1 MGREPL
7 VFCIL
12 SPVFLTMSRLVLVT
26 GAAGGVGSS
35 IVAKFCA
42 LGDTVLAND
51 VSDERLTKLDRVDGR
66 LIKVVADITDG
77 AGFREAVT
85 NAAQGL
91 GPVDVVVANA
101 GGASSPT
108 LRKTTIDS
116 WRRDIELNLHGT
128 MHTVEAVREGMMT
141 KRKGAI
147 VAISSVNALLT
158 LGHPAYSAAKAGL
171 ISYVKALATELGKYG
186 IRANAI
192 LPGTVRTPIWQ
203 QRVEKNPTIFEQLRK
218 WYPLGRVV
226 EPEDVA
232 EAVIFLASDAA
243 KAITGV
249 ALPVDCGLTA
259 GNLPL
264 ASELTVE
271 EW

>member
-1 MGREPL
+1 
-7 VFCIL
+7 
-12 SPVFLTMSRLVLVT
+12 MSRLVLVT

-35 IVAKFCA
+35 IVSKFCA

-51 VSDERLTKLDRVDGR
+51 VSKERLKNLDRVDGR
-66 LIKVVADITDG
+66 VIKVAADITDA
-77 AGFREAVT
+77 AGFRKVVTDAVR
-85 NAAQGL
+85 GL
-91 GPVDVVVANA
+91 GEVDVVVANA
-101 GGASSPT
+101 GGASAPT

-116 WRRDIELNLHGT
+116 WRRDVELNLHGA
-128 MHTVEAVREGMMT
+128 MHTVEAVRKGMMA
-141 KRKGAI
+141 KGKGAI
-147 VAISSVNALLT
+147 IVISSVNALLT
-158 LGHPAYSAAKAGL
+158 LGHPGYSAAKAGL
-171 ISYVKALATELGKYG
+171 ISYVKALATEWGKFG

-203 QRVEKNPTIFEQLRK
+203 ARLEKNPAIFEQLRK

-232 EAVIFLASDAA
+232 EAVVFLASDAA
-243 KAITGV
+243 KAITGI

>member
-1 MGREPL
+1 
-7 VFCIL
+7 
-12 SPVFLTMSRLVLVT
+12 MSRVVLIT
-26 GAAGGVGSS
+26 GAAGGVGNSLVS
-35 IVAKFCA
+35 RFAA

-51 VSDERLTKLDRVDGR
+51 VSAERLKSLDRINGR
-66 LIKVVADITDG
+66 VVKVVADITD
-77 AGFREAVT
+77 AIGFRNAVAEASRDFDS
-85 NAAQGL
+85 
-91 GPVDVVVANA
+91 VDVMIANA

-108 LRKTTIDS
+108 LQRTTVES
-116 WRRDIELNLHGT
+116 WHQDIELNLHGA
-128 MHTVEAVREGMMT
+128 MHTVEAIRERMIA

-171 ISYVKALATELGKYG
+171 ISYVKALATELGKFG

-203 QRVEKNPTIFEQLRK
+203 ERVQKNPAIFEQLRR

-226 EPEDVA
+226 EPDDIAEVA
-232 EAVIFLASDAA
+232 VFLASDTA